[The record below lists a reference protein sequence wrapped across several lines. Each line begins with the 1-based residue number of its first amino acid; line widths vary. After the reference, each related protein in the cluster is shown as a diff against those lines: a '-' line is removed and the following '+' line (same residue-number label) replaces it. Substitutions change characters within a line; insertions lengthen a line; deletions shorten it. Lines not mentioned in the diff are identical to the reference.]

1 MNDLEGLPPN
11 NITFVVGGALRPDA
25 EGSFIISSSRSG
37 TSLGDGPAKNQYFKF
52 IFRIRLH
59 IDDKA
64 VLPAGTPEV
73 PKGPPG
79 EELIHKTLQ
88 VGKVSVDLKTFKAI

>member
-1 MNDLEGLPPN
+1 M
-11 NITFVVGGALRPDA
+11 
-25 EGSFIISSSRSG
+25 
-37 TSLGDGPAKNQYFKF
+37 GDGPVKNQYFKF

-64 VLPAGTPEV
+64 VLPRRGSPFM
-73 PKGPPG
+73 G